1 MAESNPNGAN
11 GTTSDP
17 REQIMWD
24 IYVKNLDSGV
34 DNAKAAALE
43 AGYSEGH
50 ASAITVRSW
59 FVERKD
65 KLRRKGLLS
74 KAERV
79 LEKTLNYDTET
90 IVFDKKG
97 DLVLDSDG
105 KPYLATNTAILKIQ
119 ADVAKTVATTL
130 GSKEGYVSKSEVEVT
145 TLSEEEKRK
154 MRGLLVEVP
163 EEVLRDLVNDN
174 ETSVG

>member
-17 REQIMWD
+17 REQAAWD
-24 IYVKNLDSGV
+24 IYVENLQNGI
-34 DNAKAAALE
+34 DNATKAALE
-43 AGYSEGH
+43 AGYGEGY
-50 ASAITVRSW
+50 AKNITARDW
-59 FVERKD
+59 FVQRKD

-79 LEKTLNYDTET
+79 LDKTLNYNPE
-90 IVFDKKG
+90 VPMLDKDGVPVIDKEG
-97 DLVLDSDG
+97 NPLVLIDKG
-105 KPYLATNTAILKIQ
+105 LLKIQ

-163 EEVLRDLVNDN
+163 EETLKELINDN

>member
-1 MAESNPNGAN
+1 MAEPNPNGAN

-34 DNAKAAALE
+34 DNAKQAALD
-43 AGYSEGH
+43 AGYTES
-50 ASAITVRSW
+50 SANKITVCSW
-59 FVERKD
+59 FAERKD

-74 KAERV
+74 KAEKV

-90 IVFDKKG
+90 IAFDKG
-97 DLVLDSDG
+97 GNLITNDEGRPHLI
-105 KPYLATNTAILKIQ
+105 TNTSLLKIQ

-130 GSKEGYVSKSEVEVT
+130 GSKEGYVSKTELEVT
-145 TLSEEEKRK
+145 TLTEEEKVEL
-154 MRGLLVEVP
+154 RGLL
-163 EEVLRDLVNDN
+163 NAN
-174 ETSVG
+174 

>member
-1 MAESNPNGAN
+1 MAESNPHGAN
-11 GTTSDP
+11 DTVSDP

-34 DNAKAAALE
+34 DNAYAAAIE
-43 AGYSEGH
+43 AGYGESH
-50 ASAITVRSW
+50 SKNITARGW
-59 FVERKD
+59 FEERKS

-74 KAERV
+74 KAEKV

-97 DLVLDSDG
+97 DLILDTDGNPVLS
-105 KPYLATNTAILKIQ
+105 TNTALLKIQ